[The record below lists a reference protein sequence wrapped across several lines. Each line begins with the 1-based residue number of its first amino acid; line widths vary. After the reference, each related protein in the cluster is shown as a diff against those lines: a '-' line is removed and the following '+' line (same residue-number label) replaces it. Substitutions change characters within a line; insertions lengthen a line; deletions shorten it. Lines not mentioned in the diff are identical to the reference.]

1 MISTLLYVY
10 YNFCTPG
17 GVSDFT
23 YANTSPLKKKIDYKP
38 FPKRENFSSFQ
49 HAKHTWPAQSHNSIG
64 LLISWIPDT
73 TVLCFVKVKQNFVQW
88 CGWHNYYN

>member
-38 FPKRENFSSFQ
+38 FPKRENF
-49 HAKHTWPAQSHNSIG
+49 WPRPWAMP
-64 LLISWIPDT
+64 L
-73 TVLCFVKVKQNFVQW
+73 KVDLE
-88 CGWHNYYN
+88 H

>member
-38 FPKRENFSSFQ
+38 FPKRENFSFQ
-49 HAKHTWPAQSHNSIG
+49 QAKHTWPSLTSIR
-64 LLISWIPDT
+64 LFISWIPA
-73 TVLCFVKVKQNFVQW
+73 TVSGCNRISSNAAVGEARLL
-88 CGWHNYYN
+88 H

>member
-49 HAKHTWPAQSHNSIG
+49 HAKHTWPSLTI
-64 LLISWIPDT
+64 
-73 TVLCFVKVKQNFVQW
+73 VLDCQFL
-88 CGWHNYYN
+88 GS

>member
-49 HAKHTWPAQSHNSIG
+49 HGNVYIVRTQFFG
-64 LLISWIPDT
+64 L
-73 TVLCFVKVKQNFVQW
+73 F
-88 CGWHNYYN
+88 